1 MQNIKIRNNELLKL
15 LNNFS
20 DWFNTIDKKQIE
32 LKGKKDFNEYYTSE
46 EYYQTIN
53 KKDHEGYP
61 EETHGIDLNMTQA
74 TPLSFREKIRNV
86 DKDFNSILGSRNCAV
101 KMYYPKN
108 GYMGWHNNNNAY
120 GYNILF
126 SYSKGGNGF
135 FRYKEP
141 KHLKTITMFDSAG
154 WTAKVGYYG
163 NNEEPDKLFWHCAR
177 AYEDRLTLGFVIPD
191 KNFWEMMIE
200 DIESV

>member
-1 MQNIKIRNNELLKL
+1 MKNIQINNKELKSL

-20 DWFNTIDKKQIE
+20 DWFNSIDKKEIK
-32 LKGKKDFNEYYTSE
+32 LKGKKDFNEYHTSE
-46 EYYQTIN
+46 EYFKSID
-53 KKDHEGYP
+53 KKNHIGFP
-61 EETHGIDLNMTQA
+61 EVTYGIDLASTDS
-74 TPLSFREKIRNV
+74 TPISFREKIRNI
-86 DKDFNSILGSRNCAV
+86 DRDFNCILGSKNCAV

-108 GYMGWHNNNNAY
+108 GYMGWHNNHNAH

-126 SYSKGGNGF
+126 SYSKQGNGF
-135 FRYKEP
+135 FRYKEL
-141 KHLKTITMFDSAG
+141 KNLKTITMFDSAG

-163 NNEEPDKLFWHCAR
+163 NNKEPNKLFWHCAR

-191 KNFWEMMIE
+191 KNFWQMMIE

>member
-1 MQNIKIRNNELLKL
+1 MQNIEINNNELLNL
-15 LNNFS
+15 LNSFS
-20 DWFNTIDKKQIE
+20 EWFNTIDKKEIKI
-32 LKGKKDFNEYYTSE
+32 KGKKDIDEYYTSE
-46 EYYQTIN
+46 EYYQSIN
-53 KKDHEGYP
+53 KKDHIGYP
-61 EETHGIDLNMTQA
+61 EETFGIDLNLTQA
-74 TPLSFREKIRNV
+74 TPLSFREKIRNI

-108 GYMGWHNNNNAY
+108 GYMGWHNNNNAH

-126 SYSKGGNGF
+126 SYSKNGNGF

-141 KHLKTITMFDSAG
+141 KNLSTTTMFDSAG

-163 NNEEPDKLFWHCAR
+163 NNDESDKLFWHCAR

-191 KNFWEMMIE
+191 KNFWQMMIE
-200 DIESV
+200 DIESI

>member
-1 MQNIKIRNNELLKL
+1 MQNIEIKNNELLKL
-15 LNNFS
+15 LNSFS
-20 DWFNTIDKKQIE
+20 EWFNTIDKKEIKI
-32 LKGKKDFNEYYTSE
+32 KGKEDVNEYYTSE
-46 EYYQTIN
+46 EYYESIN
-53 KKDHEGYP
+53 KKDHIGYP
-61 EETHGIDLNMTQA
+61 EETYGIDLNMTQA
-74 TPLSFREKIRNV
+74 TPLCFREKIRNI

-108 GYMGWHNNNNAY
+108 GYMGWHNNNNAH

-126 SYSKGGNGF
+126 SYSKNGNGF

-141 KHLKTITMFDSAG
+141 KNLSTTTMFDSAG

-163 NNEEPDKLFWHCAR
+163 NNDESDKLFWHCAR

-191 KNFWEMMIE
+191 KNFWQMMIE
-200 DIESV
+200 DIESI

>member
-1 MQNIKIRNNELLKL
+1 MQNIEINNNELLNL
-15 LNNFS
+15 LNSFS
-20 DWFNTIDKKQIE
+20 EWFNTIDKKEIKI
-32 LKGKKDFNEYYTSE
+32 KGKKDINEYYTSE
-46 EYYQTIN
+46 EYYQSIN
-53 KKDHEGYP
+53 KKDHIGYP
-61 EETHGIDLNMTQA
+61 EETFGIDLNLTQA
-74 TPLSFREKIRNV
+74 TPLSFREKIRNI

-108 GYMGWHNNNNAY
+108 GYMGWHNNNNAH

-126 SYSKGGNGF
+126 SYSKNGNGF

-141 KHLKTITMFDSAG
+141 KKLTTTTMFDSAG

-163 NNEEPDKLFWHCAR
+163 NNDESDKLFWHCAR

-191 KNFWEMMIE
+191 KNFWQMMIE
-200 DIESV
+200 DIESI